1 MRRLLFDWKTVHA
14 GTARYRT
21 ARARDRQSGAVEE
34 RAQQVHPAYML
45 HPPLVGRKDKTVRK
59 ENRESATYTV
69 YGKYCKAVHVGERDL
84 DT

>member
-1 MRRLLFDWKTVHA
+1 MFSCLLWSI
-14 GTARYRT
+14 GTSGLLACT
-21 ARARDRQSGAVEE
+21 HTSFHFLPGAVEE

-69 YGKYCKAVHVGERDL
+69 YGKYCKAVL
-84 DT
+84 YM

>member
-34 RAQQVHPAYML
+34 RAQQVHTEYLRHARL
-45 HPPLVGRKDKTVRK
+45 SECGREAGGV
-59 ENRESATYTV
+59 V
-69 YGKYCKAVHVGERDL
+69 C
-84 DT
+84 